1 MGKAL
6 LLLGWT
12 LIRIEPIIEIFE
24 ELKKIRTKEELENSL
39 IQLKKE
45 FG

>member
-12 LIRIEPIIEIFE
+12 LIRIRPTVKILK
-24 ELKKIRTKEELENSL
+24 ELEKTRMKEELENSL
-39 IQLKKE
+39 V
-45 FG
+45 